1 MILTIDVGN
10 TNTVLGL
17 FPADADAPLESWR
30 LSSNRERTAD
40 EWRGLL
46 HPILAPHLADRRI
59 QGVIIGSVVPAIT
72 GPIVSLSRAWL
83 DREPLVVSAS
93 LDLGIQLGQDHPTEV
108 GADRIANAV
117 GAFTRSG
124 GAAVV
129 IDLGTM
135 TKIEAITQ
143 NGTFL
148 GGVIAPGI
156 GVSRDAIA
164 QRAARLFAVDLTPP
178 NRAIGRNTLEA
189 VQSGLVLGHARM
201 IEGMVASTLEE
212 LGSEAELFLTGGHA
226 AAILQSLRLETRLEP
241 NLTLFGLKTI
251 YNRNRATE

>member
-1 MILTIDVGN
+1 MILAIDVGN

-17 FPADADAPLESWR
+17 FATDADEPLESWR
-30 LSSNRERTAD
+30 LSSNRDRTAD

-46 HPILAPHLADRRI
+46 HPILSPYLADKQI
-59 QGVIIGSVVPAIT
+59 QGVIVGSVVPAIT

-83 DREPLVVSAS
+83 GREPIVVSAN
-93 LDLGIQLGQDHPTEV
+93 LDLGITLGQDHPTEV

-117 GAFTRSG
+117 GAFTRASS
-124 GAAVV
+124 AAIV

-135 TKIEAITQ
+135 TKIEAITRD
-143 NGTFL
+143 GTFL

-164 QRAARLFAVDLTPP
+164 QRAARLFIVDLTAPS
-178 NRAIGRNTLEA
+178 RAIGRNTLEA

-201 IEGMVASTLEE
+201 IEGMVASTREE
-212 LGSEAELFLTGGHA
+212 LGSDPELFLTGGHA
-226 AAILQSLRLETRLEP
+226 MAIAPSLRLETRFEP

-251 YNRNRATE
+251 HDRNCRP